1 VLGRERECEQIEAVL
16 GSAREGSAT
25 VLAILGEAGI
35 GKTTLLDH
43 AVQRASGMSPVR
55 IRAVESEAEVAFS
68 GLADACRPLLDRA
81 ASLPPRQRDALGRA
95 LAVGPVDDGAEI
107 DRLGVGAATL
117 GLLAAA
123 AADRPLL
130 LIVDDADWLD
140 CESAAALLFAARR
153 IEAEPIAVIVA
164 GRGRE
169 KAFAGQGF
177 EELHLQ
183 GLEDG
188 DALELLARAGC
199 ASDVA
204 ERLVQAARG
213 NPLALVELPRAL
225 TAGQLSGEE
234 PLGEPVEV
242 GPGVER
248 AFAGQVAV
256 LGRDA
261 QGALLVAATSDTND
275 LNVVTRAVA
284 QLGLPV
290 GALQTAEAAGLVRLD
305 GSAFE
310 FRHPLVRSSVYH
322 GAAAGDRRR
331 AHRALADALAEADP
345 ERSAWH
351 RAAAALA
358 PDEEAAELLA
368 SVATRA
374 GARGAYASAAAA
386 HERAARLGDET
397 RRLER
402 IARAADAAWLGGE
415 PEKAAALAAEGL
427 SGDPAPS
434 LRADLVALRARL
446 ELHFGDQ
453 QLAYRWFVEAADL
466 VVESAPEKAAGML
479 AEAVL
484 AGGQFGGPEL
494 EQATERLERL
504 PHGDDPVL
512 ELILDLAVGA
522 ATSLRGTATEPI
534 QVSEATIEEV
544 AQVATSPLDL
554 FWAGRGFFMIGR
566 NLEASRVARRAID
579 IARDGE
585 ATGLLPQ
592 LLRLR
597 AAADYDRGEWLAARA
612 AASEAADLAEEL
624 GQTTTACACLGLLA
638 ELESALGADDDCREH
653 AGRAIAIATKASLGF
668 YRERAERALGRLDL
682 ARGHLDEAAERLA
695 EAADRLDRDHNREQ
709 NVTPL
714 GDLVEVQTRR
724 GDRAGAE
731 RALGRLLALG
741 VPALPNEEALVARC
755 EGISAPENS
764 YAAHFERALE
774 RHSVDLFPFEQA
786 RTALCYGERLRRDG
800 ERKAAREQLDAAAAT
815 FASLG
820 AVPWLE
826 RARDE
831 LRASGARLRAASS
844 TDVEQLTPRE
854 AQIAAQVAEGKSN
867 REVAAALYLT
877 TKTVEFHLTRVYRK
891 LGVRSRSELVRLMSE

>member
-1 VLGRERECEQIEAVL
+1 MNL
-16 GSAREGSAT
+16 
-25 VLAILGEAGI
+25 
-35 GKTTLLDH
+35 
-43 AVQRASGMSPVR
+43 VR
-55 IRAVESEAEVAFS
+55 IRAVESESEVAFA
-68 GLADACRPLLDRA
+68 GLADACRPLLDHL

-95 LAVGPVDDGAEI
+95 LAVGPVNDGAEI

-117 GLLAAA
+117 GLLEAAA
-123 AADRPLL
+123 SDGPLL

-140 CESAAALLFAARR
+140 SESAAALLFAARR
-153 IEAEPIAVIVA
+153 IEAEPIAVIIA
-164 GRGRE
+164 GRTPE
-169 KAFAGQGF
+169 KAFAGHGF

-183 GLEDG
+183 GLEPDE
-188 DALELLARAGC
+188 ALELLARAGC
-199 ASDVA
+199 SPGVA
-204 ERLVQAARG
+204 AALERATRG
-213 NPLALVELPRAL
+213 NPLALVELPRML
-225 TAGQLSGEE
+225 TAGQLSGDEPLEE
-234 PLGEPVEV
+234 PLEV

-248 AFAGQVAV
+248 AFAGRVAV
-256 LGRDA
+256 LSEDE

-275 LNVVTRAVA
+275 LNAVTRAVER
-284 QLGLPV
+284 LGLPAR
-290 GALQTAEAAGLVRLD
+290 ALQTAEAAGLVRLD
-305 GSAFE
+305 GPSFE

-322 GAAAGDRRR
+322 RAAAGNRRR
-331 AHRALADALAEADP
+331 AHGALADALAEADP

-368 SVATRA
+368 DVAARA
-374 GARGAYASAAAA
+374 AARGAYASAAAA

-397 RRLER
+397 QRLER
-402 IARAADAAWLGGE
+402 IASAADAAWLGGQAQ
-415 PEKAAALAAEGL
+415 KAAALAAEGL
-427 SGDPAPS
+427 SGDPALP
-434 LRADLVALRARL
+434 LRADLVALQARL

-466 VVESAPEKAAGML
+466 VEESVPEKAAAML

-484 AGGQFGGPEL
+484 AGGQFGGLEL
-494 EQATERLERL
+494 EQAAERLERL

-522 ATSLRGTATEPI
+522 AASLRGAAPPPTR
-534 QVSEATIEEV
+534 VSAARLDQV

-554 FWAGRGFFMIGR
+554 YWAGRGFFMIGR
-566 NLEASRVARRAID
+566 NLDASRVARRAID
-579 IARDGE
+579 IARGGQ

-597 AAADYDRGEWLAARA
+597 AAADYDRGEWLSARA
-612 AASEAADLAEEL
+612 AGAEAVDLAEEL

-638 ELESALGADDDCREH
+638 ELESALGADDDCRRH
-653 AGRAIAIATKASLGF
+653 AGRAVAIATSAGLGF

-682 ARGHLDEAAERLA
+682 ARGRLDEAAERL
-695 EAADRLDRDHNREQ
+695 EKSADRLERDHNREQ

-714 GDLVEVQTRR
+714 LDLVEVNTRR
-724 GDRAGAE
+724 GDQAGAE
-731 RALGRLLALG
+731 HTLERLLALG
-741 VPALPNEEALVARC
+741 EPAMPGEDALIERCKGIAARQD
-755 EGISAPENS
+755 G
-764 YAAHFERALE
+764 YAIHFERALE

-800 ERKAAREQLDAAAAT
+800 ERKAAREQLEAAAAT

-820 AVPWLE
+820 ARPWLE
-826 RARDE
+826 RAQHE

-877 TKTVEFHLTRVYRK
+877 TKTVEFHLTRIYRK